1 MTWGEQAPLVD
12 ESQAAT
18 ARYEYGTSSSTEYHL
33 AASSEDEYFT
43 WVVDNMTRQSSL
55 AFAQLIE

>member
-33 AASSEDEYFT
+33 AVSSEDEYLGGT
-43 WVVDNMTRQSSL
+43 LDHITRQSSL
-55 AFAQLIE
+55 ALLS